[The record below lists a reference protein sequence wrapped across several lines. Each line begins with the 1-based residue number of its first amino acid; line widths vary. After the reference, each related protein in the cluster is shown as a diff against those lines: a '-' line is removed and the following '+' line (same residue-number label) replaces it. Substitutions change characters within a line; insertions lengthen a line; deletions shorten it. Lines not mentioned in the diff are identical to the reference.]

1 MIKDMKMIKK
11 ILISFA
17 LLLISSTSLNALELS
32 GTVISD
38 NEKIITSR
46 YMGFIKKVYVSE
58 GDFVKKGQLLYE
70 IDSSNIDS
78 NKKEAQFNL
87 QIQQN
92 NLNNIQTNYERYKR
106 LYEKDLV
113 PKYDVEQ
120 LELKLKN
127 IKNMIAIANAK
138 LKEVNYQYRYLEI
151 VAPNDGL
158 IIKKSIKGGEMAMP
172 SSPAMILSDLNS
184 LKIKTNVSE
193 SNLSKIKIG
202 QEAEILIES
211 IGLNTKGKVASI
223 IPNLQDMTHSF
234 VLKLSFDTQNKK
246 IYPGMYSKIN
256 IELESEKNE

>member
-1 MIKDMKMIKK
+1 MKKY
-11 ILISFA
+11 LIN
-17 LLLISSTSLNALELS
+17 LLIILAFLSSAKAVELS

-46 YMGFIKKVYVSE
+46 YIGFIKKVYVNE

-70 IDSSNIDS
+70 IDSSSIDS
-78 NKKEAQFNL
+78 KNHEAQLNL

-127 IKNMIAIANAK
+127 IKNMISIAK
-138 LKEVNYQYRYLEI
+138 VKIKEVNYQYRYLKV
-151 VAPNDGL
+151 VAPNNGL
-158 IIKKSIKGGEMAMP
+158 VIKKSIKSGEMAMP
-172 SSPAMILSDLNS
+172 SSPAIILSDLNS

-202 QEAEILIES
+202 QNAKILIES
-211 IGLNTKGKVASI
+211 IELITSGKIASI
-223 IPNLQDMTHSF
+223 IPNVQNMTHSF
-234 VLKLSFDTQNKK
+234 ILKLSFDNKNKK
-246 IYPGMYSKIN
+246 IYPGMYTKVL
-256 IELESEKNE
+256 LEMEENE

>member
-1 MIKDMKMIKK
+1 MNKY
-11 ILISFA
+11 LISFLIA
-17 LLLISSTSLNALELS
+17 LTISTTANAIELS

-92 NLNNIQTNYERYKR
+92 NLDNIQTNYERYKR
-106 LYEKDLV
+106 LYAKDLV

-127 IKNMIAIANAK
+127 IKNMISIAKAK

-184 LKIKTNVSE
+184 LKIKANVSE
-193 SNLSKIKIG
+193 SNLSKIIIG
-202 QEAEILIES
+202 QEAQIVIES
-211 IGLNTKGKVASI
+211 IGLNTKGKVSSI
-223 IPNLQDMTHSF
+223 IPNLKDMTHSF
-234 VLKLSFDTQNKK
+234 IIKLSFDSQEKK

-256 IELESEKNE
+256 LKLEENE

>member
-1 MIKDMKMIKK
+1 MIKK
-11 ILISFA
+11 YLISFI
-17 LLLISSTSLNALELS
+17 LLISTCISSNALELS

-46 YMGFIKKVYVSE
+46 YMGFIKRVYVSE

-78 NKKEAQFNL
+78 NKKEAEFNL
-87 QIQQN
+87 QIQEN

-113 PKYDVEQ
+113 PKYDLEQ

-127 IKNMIAIANAK
+127 VKNMIAIANAK
-138 LKEVNYQYRYLEI
+138 LKEVKYQYKYLEI

-202 QEAEILIES
+202 QEVQIIIES
-211 IGLNTKGKVASI
+211 IALKTKGKVVSI

-234 VLKLSFDTQNKK
+234 VLKLSFDTQNKNL
-246 IYPGMYSKIN
+246 YPGMYSKIN
-256 IELESEKNE
+256 LELEKDE

>member
-1 MIKDMKMIKK
+1 MNKY
-11 ILISFA
+11 LISFLIA
-17 LLLISSTSLNALELS
+17 LTISTTANAIELS

-92 NLNNIQTNYERYKR
+92 NLDNIQTNYERYKR
-106 LYEKDLV
+106 LYAKDLV

-127 IKNMIAIANAK
+127 IKNMISIAKAK

-184 LKIKTNVSE
+184 LKIKANVSE

-202 QEAEILIES
+202 QEAQIVIES
-211 IGLNTKGKVASI
+211 IGLNTKGKVSSI
-223 IPNLQDMTHSF
+223 IPNLKDMTHSF
-234 VLKLSFDTQNKK
+234 IIKLSFDSQEKK

-256 IELESEKNE
+256 LKLEENE

>member
-1 MIKDMKMIKK
+1 MKKY
-11 ILISFA
+11 LIN
-17 LLLISSTSLNALELS
+17 LLIILAFLSSAKAVELS

-46 YMGFIKKVYVSE
+46 YIGFIKKVYVNE

-70 IDSSNIDS
+70 IDSSSIDS
-78 NKKEAQFNL
+78 KNHEAQLNL

-127 IKNMIAIANAK
+127 IKNMISIAKAK
-138 LKEVNYQYRYLEI
+138 VKEVNYQYKYLKI
-151 VAPNDGL
+151 VAPNNGL
-158 IIKKSIKGGEMAMP
+158 VIKKSIKSGEMAMP
-172 SSPAMILSDLNS
+172 SSPAIILSDLNS

-202 QEAEILIES
+202 QNAKILIES
-211 IGLNTKGKVASI
+211 IELITSGKIASI
-223 IPNLQDMTHSF
+223 IPNVQNMTHSF
-234 VLKLSFDTQNKK
+234 ILKLSFDNKNKK
-246 IYPGMYSKIN
+246 IYPGMYTKVL
-256 IELESEKNE
+256 LEMEENE